1 MATAAASLM
10 VMMATTTVAASSV
23 SSSGGEGNNEE
34 DVATTALVA
43 YLRSEADLSDLK
55 AASLRA
61 QARALAAQYGVTDE
75 LQQRYGTY
83 IRWIQVL
90 HNVCCLHPACAV
102 CCHESHAWLLFHLR
116 YRYSLFSYCV

>member
-1 MATAAASLM
+1 MATAASAPLM

-55 AASLRA
+55 AAGLRA

-83 IRWIQVL
+83 MRGLAQCLLFAPPPPHVL
-90 HNVCCLHPACAV
+90 SAV
-102 CCHESHAWLLFHLR
+102 MSHASLLFHL
-116 YRYSLFSYCV
+116 